1 MRVGLTRRLKIV
13 MVATEIETSDWLQ
26 LIRAEYLEMP
36 GLALTPRQVQRLWHL
51 DTATCDQVLDRLVAD
66 HFLRHT
72 AIDTYVRA
80 DSN

>member
-1 MRVGLTRRLKIV
+1 
-13 MVATEIETSDWLQ
+13 MVATHTDPSDWVQ

-36 GLALTPRQVQRLWHL
+36 GLALTPRQVRRLWHL
-51 DTATCDQVLDRLVAD
+51 DTPMCDWVLDRLVAD

-80 DSN
+80 KHE

>member
-1 MRVGLTRRLKIV
+1 
-13 MVATEIETSDWLQ
+13 MVALHTDPSDWIQ

-36 GLALTPRQVQRLWHL
+36 ALALTPRQVQRLWHL

-72 AIDTYVRA
+72 DIDTYVRA
-80 DSN
+80 KQD